1 MILYNASDIKVGSQ
15 QVVEVRAGTELVWP
29 TTSGDFW
36 TFATPAA
43 GTELRVL
50 ADWTSA
56 LGVTI
61 NWGDGSSDTLTKLVP
76 TNHTY

>member
-36 TFATPAA
+36 TFDTPTGGEEIEVIATFTGA
-43 GTELRVL
+43 V
-50 ADWTSA
+50 S
-56 LGVTI
+56 I
-61 NWGDGSSDTLTKLVP
+61 NWGDGDTDILVSLSAK
-76 TNHTY
+76 NHTY

>member
-36 TFATPAA
+36 TFDTPTGGEEIEVISIFTGA
-43 GTELRVL
+43 VF
-50 ADWTSA
+50 
-56 LGVTI
+56 I
-61 NWGDGSSDTLTKLVP
+61 NWGDGDTDILTSGVT